1 MVGAF
6 TFVNLLAVRTVHP
19 EAVEE
24 VAKNGAQ
31 NGTDDRTGDEGCLG
45 GAQVQHVGTECHT
58 ACLNENTEQVDQ
70 AEFDRFTLP
79 VFGAGVAEGPQAVHE
94 PREDGCDN
102 TCNDLRLGVGLR
114 HDGHHQ
120 HPHRHRVHDEGCAA
134 HGTEFENLNT
144 VAVPE
149 GFQTFGEGRFRLCA
163 HAGPI

>member
-1 MVGAF
+1 MP
-6 TFVNLLAVRTVHP
+6 R
-19 EAVEE
+19 
-24 VAKNGAQ
+24 
-31 NGTDDRTGDEGCLG
+31 

-58 ACLNENTEQVDQ
+58 ACFDENTEQVDQ
-70 AEFDRFTLP
+70 SEFDRFTLP

-120 HPHRHRVHDEGCAA
+120 HPHRYRVDDEGGTA
-134 HGTEFENLNT
+134 HGTEFEHLNT

-149 GFQTFGEGRFRLCA
+149 GFQAFGHGRFSLCA